1 MEEVRLELEDG
12 GDQDLARKL
21 KRKKNL
27 GTITLRTGSL
37 LFFTLE
43 KMETENSYSSQNS
56 RSREERKPTCR
67 LYRLSPKE
75 YSTVHIYTQI

>member
-1 MEEVRLELEDG
+1 MLRRMEEVRLELEDG

-27 GTITLRTGSL
+27 GSITLRTGSL

-43 KMETENSYSSQNS
+43 KKETENA
-56 RSREERKPTCR
+56 PPPF
-67 LYRLSPKE
+67 LF
-75 YSTVHIYTQI
+75 